1 MSSNRGQTPRSDA
14 RSQNPSP
21 LERPNCRTSA
31 PHLLRLLTP
40 CIFRPRVVARNRV
53 YIRPAFFDNGRKERK
68 ESGVELQ
75 RGHLLSPQIKGKE
88 KEKRNAHVSLKRRP
102 QDKSS
107 PNNYPVPERRKQRL
121 KRSTPEQ
128 AAAVPRTAAAGN
140 RPAVSAAAAD
150 THHHPGNH
158 SGPAE
163 SDHLLDCC

>member
-1 MSSNRGQTPRSDA
+1 M
-14 RSQNPSP
+14 
-21 LERPNCRTSA
+21 
-31 PHLLRLLTP
+31 
-40 CIFRPRVVARNRV
+40 

-163 SDHLLDCC
+163 SDHAAAEEDRDIHRHGLRPHDRRGGGTPRCGSRGS